1 MIFNTDKAFDLEKK
15 DVSFLG
21 ADIHEDV
28 DFSGIRNEKATNG
41 NMFIEFKFIKD
52 GAVLTHTEYEPTK
65 FNDQTD
71 AEFEAKTNKQVA
83 RILQVM
89 SPWYTKEQLSNFTA
103 DSFEVFAKWVVDLM
117 NAVDKSQKVRLKV
130 VYGQNGYTSL
140 PKYAFYTFIESMNIP
155 KEKSKIAKLGID
167 LFERPAIGD
176 KEQTSQSSAEVFAPQ
191 SAAPVVNNDL
201 PF

>member
-1 MIFNTDKAFDLEKK
+1 MIFNTNSAFNVEKK

-21 ADIHEDV
+21 AGIHENV
-28 DFSGIRNEKATNG
+28 EFAGIRNEKSTNG

-52 GAVLTHTEYEPTK
+52 GATLTQTEYEPTK

-71 AEFEAKTNKQVA
+71 AEFEDKANKQVA
-83 RILQVM
+83 RILQIM

-103 DSFEVFAKWVVDLM
+103 DSFAVFAKWVTDLM
-117 NAVDKSQKVRLKV
+117 SAADKSILVRLKV

-140 PKYAFYTFIESMNIP
+140 PKYSVYTFIEPMSV
-155 KEKSKIAKLGID
+155 EKSKIAELKID
-167 LFERPAIGD
+167 QFTRPVIGD
-176 KEQTSQSSAEVFAPQ
+176 KEEHAKSSADVFAPK
-191 SAAPVVNNDL
+191 AEPVVNNDL